1 MHLHPGWLGSTEGFG
16 HRGYYAGDNCY
27 GYVGHQQDR
36 RASGQEKRTVR
47 KAKPNHHVSLKTV
60 ATPGCHHKQG
70 VLKDGSSVD
79 EPRSRQGKIGLR
91 SETSANDEAKPDGE
105 KSLEEV
111 VVEQDRVPEVK
122 VETKIEAG
130 TNSR

>member
-1 MHLHPGWLGSTEGFG
+1 MHLHPGWSGSTEGFG

-27 GYVGHQQDR
+27 GYIGHQQGR
-36 RASGQEKRTVR
+36 RASGQEKRT
-47 KAKPNHHVSLKTV
+47 
-60 ATPGCHHKQG
+60 G
-70 VLKDGSSVD
+70 

-122 VETKIEAG
+122 VETKIEVG
-130 TNSR
+130 TNSQ